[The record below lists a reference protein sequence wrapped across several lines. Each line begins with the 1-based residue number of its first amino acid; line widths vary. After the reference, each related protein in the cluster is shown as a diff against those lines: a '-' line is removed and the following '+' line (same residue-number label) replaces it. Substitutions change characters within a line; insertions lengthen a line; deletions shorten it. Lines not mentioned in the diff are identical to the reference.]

1 MAAGFDIRQLNAAQ
15 REAVETI
22 DGPLLI
28 LAGAGTGKTR
38 TVTCRMAH
46 LIDQGVR
53 PTQILAVTFT
63 NKAAREMQ
71 ERVAGMVSK
80 SAAEELTVCTFHS
93 LCVRILRHGIEKLD
107 YKKNYSICT
116 PGDQQAL
123 VKQFI
128 VKRGGLKEKIKP
140 GEVLAVI
147 SKAKND
153 ANGFDSI
160 EDDLFQAIAVDYQN
174 ELRARNA
181 VDFDD
186 LLLLG
191 EQLLREFPDERAY
204 WQERFR
210 YVTVDEFQD
219 TNSLQMDLLQNLVGT
234 PYNVCVVGDDDQ
246 SIYGWRGAE
255 VANILQFER
264 YFPDPAVV
272 LLQDN
277 YRSSQAIL
285 EVANKVIKNNAGRRE
300 KELKSTI
307 PGGDL
312 IQLVSFPGDIEE
324 AEWVADEIKRL
335 RRLSAKKLEG
345 KKPEVDAAVQRMI
358 GGGSGAVME
367 GGVEAANMR
376 PYEDFSIL
384 FRTNTQIRKMEQV
397 LREKEIP
404 YRVIGAQSFFD
415 RREVRDVI
423 AFLQVA
429 MDPNADVPMLRILNT
444 PPRGISQTTA
454 LLMNDW
460 SRAQE
465 QSIWHAMGDES
476 FLSELS
482 TRSKNCIAEFRSL
495 ILGAHVRLEDG
506 EDPREV
512 LESMLESCDYV
523 DWLMRQ
529 SKSDTEKDGRRAGMS
544 GLLDSLDRAVSK
556 GKTVQRFLEETLLD
570 PQNEEELSDK
580 KGVTLITL
588 HAAKGLEFPVVF
600 LVGLEEGIL
609 PHKRSVEEGTVDEE
623 RRLLYVGITRAQER
637 LSLTYC
643 GKRVKWGEEI
653 RCEPS
658 SFISELDF
666 EWIEECDQEALMKED
681 ADDED
686 LADFLGG
693 MRAMLD

>member
-15 REAVETI
+15 RAAVETL

-38 TVTCRMAH
+38 TVTCRMAN
-46 LIDQGVR
+46 LLDRGVQAE
-53 PTQILAVTFT
+53 QILAVTFT

-80 SAAEELTVCTFHS
+80 AAADKMTVCTFHS
-93 LCVRILRHGIEKLD
+93 LCVRILRNGIEKLG
-107 YKKNYSICT
+107 YKKNFSICT

-140 GEVLAVI
+140 GDVLTTI

-153 ANGFDSI
+153 AKGFGGIQD
-160 EDDLFQAIAVDYQN
+160 ELFQAIAVDYQN

-186 LLLLG
+186 LLLIG

-204 WQERFR
+204 WQERYR

-264 YFPDPAVV
+264 FFPNPAVV
-272 LLQDN
+272 LLEDN
-277 YRSSQAIL
+277 YRSSQSIL
-285 EVANKVIKNNAGRRE
+285 EVANKLIKQNIGRRE

-312 IQLVSFPGDIEE
+312 IQLVSFPGDDEE

-335 RRLSAKKLEG
+335 RRLGRKGVAKAPK
-345 KKPEVDAAVQRMI
+345 VDAAVQRMI
-358 GGGSGAVME
+358 GGGSGELME
-367 GGVEAANMR
+367 GVADDPNWR
-376 PYEDFSIL
+376 PYEDFAVL
-384 FRTNTQIRKMEQV
+384 FRTNTQIRKMEQT

-404 YRVIGAQSFFD
+404 YRLVGAQSFFD
-415 RREVRDVI
+415 RREVRDVL
-423 AFLQVA
+423 AFLQVIN
-429 MDPNADVPMLRILNT
+429 DPEADVPLLRILNT
-444 PPRGISQTTA
+444 PPRGISPTTA
-454 LLMNDW
+454 LMANDW
-460 SRAQE
+460 SRE
-465 QSIWHAMGDES
+465 RGTSIWQALGDES
-476 FLSELS
+476 FLGDLS
-482 TRSKNCIAEFRSL
+482 NKVNSCLNDFRAL
-495 ILGAHVRLEDG
+495 ILGAHIRLNDG

-512 LESMLESCDYV
+512 LESVLESSDYI

-529 SKSDTEKDGRRAGMS
+529 SKTDQEKDGRRAGMS
-544 GLLDSLDRAVSK
+544 GLFESLDRAVSK
-556 GKTVQRFLEETLLD
+556 GKTVQTFLEETLLD
-570 PQNEEELSDK
+570 PQKDDELSDK

-588 HAAKGLEFPVVF
+588 HAAKGLEYPIVF

-609 PHKRSVEEGTVDEE
+609 PHKRSVEEGTKDEE

-637 LSLTYC
+637 LSLSYC
-643 GKRVKWGEEI
+643 GKRVKWGEEA

-658 SFISELDF
+658 SFIGELDF
-666 EWIEECDQEALMKED
+666 DWIEESDHEAVMQED
-681 ADDED
+681 ADEED
-686 LADFLGG
+686 MADFFGG